1 MDGRIIY
8 LSRVGKITN
17 PGMVEKIVGEGM
29 PIYERASDKGDLIVT
44 YEVELPKKL
53 TDEQK
58 EMFRRVFS
66 M

>member
-1 MDGRIIY
+1 LDGRIIY

-17 PGMVEKIVGEGM
+17 PGLVDKIIGEGM

-53 TDEQK
+53 TDE
-58 EMFRRVFS
+58 
-66 M
+66 